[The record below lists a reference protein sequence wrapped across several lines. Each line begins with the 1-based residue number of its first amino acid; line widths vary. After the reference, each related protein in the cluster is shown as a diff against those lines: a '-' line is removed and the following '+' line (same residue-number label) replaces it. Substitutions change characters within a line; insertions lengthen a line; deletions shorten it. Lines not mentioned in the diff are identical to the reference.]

1 MGSRRLDLRSA
12 PLNYHQAVASI
23 FKAAFGPSPALYRQ
37 VSLCGWR
44 PLCDHRKTEIY
55 ANESE
60 GNHNTATIL
69 PSPASGIEIYETPE
83 GMTVEVALSTIDEE
97 SLHLAIAGKMLIIRG
112 ERIQKDQTSNT
123 LIFDENFRPYFQHL
137 IEIPTSVNA
146 GGFRVQL
153 KGDVVQIEFAKCR

>member
-12 PLNYHQAVASI
+12 PLNYHQAVSSV

-44 PLCDHRKTEIY
+44 PLCDHRKP
-55 ANESE
+55 NGSD
-60 GNHNTATIL
+60 GNHDTAAIL
-69 PSPASGIEIYETPE
+69 PSPASGIEIYETAE
-83 GMTVEVALSTIDEE
+83 AMTVEVALSTIDEE
-97 SLHLAIAGKMLIIRG
+97 SLHLAIAGTMLIIRG
-112 ERIQKDQTSNT
+112 ERIQTEHTSNA
-123 LIFDENFRPYFQHL
+123 LIFGEHFRPYFQHL